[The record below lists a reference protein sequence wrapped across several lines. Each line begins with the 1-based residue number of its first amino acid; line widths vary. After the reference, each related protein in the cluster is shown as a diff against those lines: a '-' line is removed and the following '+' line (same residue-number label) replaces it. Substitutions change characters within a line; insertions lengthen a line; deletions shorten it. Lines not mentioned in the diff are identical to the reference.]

1 MLGGGGWEWA
11 GREVCI
17 QINGQALELFETLN
31 SNTELEDNAAISKL
45 SYIITQM
52 GDTMKMS
59 DMKKQISKITLFIL
73 IFSTSYLKM

>member
-1 MLGGGGWEWA
+1 MGGGWWGG